1 MQDELFQEDVDP
13 SALQDNTTPETPGQ
27 TSEVEAEVDVRTLL
41 KALNKVLAKEG
52 VVAAVEGNE
61 LFLVHESSNPIP
73 ATFDVLRNN
82 CSGDGGT
89 YGKHTYYH
97 CTNQAGLVELIESL
111 TNGGNN
117 Q

>member
-13 SALQDNTTPETPGQ
+13 SALQDTTGPEVPEQ
-27 TSEVEAEVDVRTLL
+27 PSEAEVDVRTSL

-82 CSGDGGT
+82 CSGVGGT

-97 CTNQAGLVELIESL
+97 CTSQEGLVELIESL
-111 TNGGNN
+111 TDGGSN